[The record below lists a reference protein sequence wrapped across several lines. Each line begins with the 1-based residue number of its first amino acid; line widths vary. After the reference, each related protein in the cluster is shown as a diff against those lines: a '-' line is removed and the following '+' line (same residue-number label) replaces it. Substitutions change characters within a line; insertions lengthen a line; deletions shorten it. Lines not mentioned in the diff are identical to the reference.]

1 MCRPES
7 SPPKS
12 PRDTINTSSA
22 TSPMFGGIRRAG
34 VAVWAALLPGS
45 TRSSSSSRLQTC
57 CTPLAKRFGD
67 RYSPTQPAD
76 GAVGLLSADPAP
88 VLGIELHLAR
98 PGSREASL
106 GEMLEL
112 RDESGNASWLSS
124 RCLYCIAEGPFA
136 LRGVAQEKGRRCLST
151 SDEEWRPSLGR
162 PLTRHLRWDPF
173 APCQ

>member
-1 MCRPES
+1 MEDPKRPHRELA
-7 SPPKS
+7 PK
-12 PRDTINTSSA
+12 INGASTLA
-22 TSPMFGGIRRAG
+22 LVRQQ
-34 VAVWAALLPGS
+34 AVE
-45 TRSSSSSRLQTC
+45 RSSVSESAIDNRN
-57 CTPLAKRFGD
+57 
-67 RYSPTQPAD
+67 

-106 GEMLEL
+106 DEMLEL
-112 RDESGNASWLSS
+112 SDESGNASWLSL

-136 LRGVAQEKGRRCLST
+136 LRGAAQEKGRRCLST
-151 SDEEWRPSLGR
+151 SDEEWRLSLGR